1 MSLQS
6 DLQAAVAKVTAD
18 SATLH
23 QIVHGD
29 ATTTVETENGPV
41 KSVAKAVA
49 DVEAAFGDV
58 DTTRIET
65 LAARDVAVISAGEAA
80 ADKTA
85 THSFRDEAEVSSIS
99 AANSALAAQVAK
111 ITWRGSWNGATA
123 YAVHDAV
130 TLDGTS
136 YVCLQAH
143 VSQQPPDAA
152 HWDLLA
158 AKGDTGPA
166 ANLGHAVPL
175 PLGTPIP
182 GSASFAARED
192 HVHGRGNLVDGPASA
207 EDGELARFDGVTGK
221 LIKGGGKVQAGDMA
235 PGLLGT
241 AAARD
246 TGTASG
252 QIPTVQSDGRLPASV
267 MPPNDGAHLFLLAH
281 GF

>member
-29 ATTTVETENGPV
+29 ATTTVSTENGPV
-41 KSVAKAVA
+41 KSMAKAVA

-58 DTTRIET
+58 DTARIET
-65 LAARDVAVISAGEAA
+65 LAARDVAVASAGEAA

-85 THSFRDEAEVSSIS
+85 AQGFRDEAEASAVS
-99 AANSALAAQVAK
+99 AAGSALAAQVAQ
-111 ITWRGSWNGATA
+111 ITWRGPWNGATA
-123 YAVHDAV
+123 YAIHDAV
-130 TLDGTS
+130 TLGGTS
-136 YVCLQAH
+136 YVCILPH
-143 VSQQPPDAA
+143 IGQQPPDAA

-175 PLGTPIP
+175 PLGTSAP

-192 HVHGRGNLVDGPASA
+192 HVHDRGDLVDGPASA
-207 EDGELARFDGVTGK
+207 GDGELARFDGVTGK
-221 LIKGGGKVQAGDMA
+221 LIKGGGKVQASDLA
-235 PGLLGT
+235 TDLLGT

-267 MPPNDGAHLFLLAH
+267 MPPNDGAHLCLLAH